1 MDKRMTARTIETENS
16 DSGDLAPGQYRRDMM
31 VSAIRAEEGE
41 GRKVTLSFSSEEPYE
56 RFFGPEILDHSEGS
70 VDLSRL
76 NSIGCVLYNHNRDKV
91 IGKITRAWIENG
103 RGQAEVE
110 FDDDAESDTIYKKV
124 KSGSLKGVSVGY
136 MVNMKE
142 SEDVRAGKKSKDGR
156 FTGPCRIMKKWQP
169 FEISIVSIP
178 ADSTVGV
185 GREWDGPELSP
196 LGETPQLARRATLT
210 AGAPLSVYERQ
221 LHINKNIIG
230 GNAV

>member
-1 MDKRMTARTIETENS
+1 MMMAKQRMTRAEETVNNFH
-16 DSGDLAPGQYRRDMM
+16 RDMM

-41 GRKVTLSFSSEEPYE
+41 GRRVTLSFSSEEPYD
-56 RFFGPEILDHSEGS
+56 RGLFIEILDHGEGA

-91 IGKITRAWIENG
+91 IGKIIRAWVENG
-103 RGQAEVE
+103 RGMAEVE
-110 FDDDAESDTIYKKV
+110 FDDDPESDTIYKKV

-142 SEDVRAGKKSKDGR
+142 SEDVRAGKKSEDGR
-156 FTGPCRIMKKWQP
+156 FTGPCRIRKKWQP
-169 FEISIVSIP
+169 FEISVVSIP

-185 GREWDGPELSP
+185 GRDL
-196 LGETPQLARRATLT
+196 ETAP

-221 LHINKNIIG
+221 LQINKNITG
-230 GNAV
+230 GM

>member
-1 MDKRMTARTIETENS
+1 MTPGMIQMARAAEMENS
-16 DSGDLAPGQYRRDMM
+16 NSFRRDMM

-56 RFFGPEILDHSEGS
+56 RFFGPEILDHSEGA

-91 IGKITRAWIENG
+91 IGKITRAWVENG

-110 FDDDAESDTIYKKV
+110 FDEDAESDTIYKKV

-142 SEDVRAGKKSKDGR
+142 SEDVRAGKESEDGR
-156 FTGPCRIMKKWQP
+156 FTGPCRVMKKWQP

-185 GREWDGPELSP
+185 GRNQEEFSCKENSETCPER
-196 LGETPQLARRATLT
+196 GNVLAP

-221 LHINKNIIG
+221 LQINKNIIG
-230 GNAV
+230 GM

>member
-1 MDKRMTARTIETENS
+1 MMMAKQRMTRAEETVNNFH
-16 DSGDLAPGQYRRDMM
+16 RDMM
-31 VSAIRAEEGE
+31 ASAIRAEEGE
-41 GRKVTLSFSSEEPYE
+41 GRKVTLSFSSEEPYD
-56 RFFGPEILDHSEGS
+56 RGLFIEILDHGEGA

-91 IGKITRAWIENG
+91 IGKIIRAWVENG

-110 FDDDAESDTIYKKV
+110 FDDDPESDTIYKKV

-142 SEDVRAGKKSKDGR
+142 SEDVRAGKKSEDGR
-156 FTGPCRIMKKWQP
+156 FTGPCRIRKKWQP
-169 FEISIVSIP
+169 FEISVVSIP

-185 GREWDGPELSP
+185 GRDL
-196 LGETPQLARRATLT
+196 ETAP

-221 LHINKNIIG
+221 LEINKNIIG

>member
-1 MDKRMTARTIETENS
+1 MAKRMMRAKETKKENS
-16 DSGDLAPGQYRRDMM
+16 FHRDMT

-41 GRKVTLSFSSEEPYE
+41 GRKVTLSFSSEEPYD
-56 RFFGPEILDHSEGS
+56 RALFIEILDHSEGA

-91 IGKITRAWIENG
+91 IGKITRAWVENG

-136 MVNMKE
+136 MVSMGE
-142 SEDVRAGKKSKDGR
+142 CEVVTAGKKSEDGR
-156 FTGPCRIMKKWQP
+156 FNGPCHVMRKWQP
-169 FEISIVSIP
+169 YEISIVSIP

-185 GREWDGPELSP
+185 GRDL
-196 LGETPQLARRATLT
+196 ETAP

-221 LHINKNIIG
+221 LQINKNIIG
-230 GNAV
+230 GM

>member
-1 MDKRMTARTIETENS
+1 MSQIRTMIPMARAAEAEKSNS
-16 DSGDLAPGQYRRDMM
+16 FHRDMT

-41 GRKVTLSFSSEEPYE
+41 GRRVTLSFSSEEPYE
-56 RFFGPEILDHSEGS
+56 RIFGPEILDHSEGA

-110 FDDDAESDTIYKKV
+110 FDDDPESDTIYKKV

-136 MVNMKE
+136 MVNMRE
-142 SEDVRAGKKSKDGR
+142 SEDVRAGKKSEDGR

-169 FEISIVSIP
+169 FEISIVSVP

-185 GREWDGPELSP
+185 GRD
-196 LGETPQLARRATLT
+196 LGTETCPAGATFYPRN
-210 AGAPLSVYERQ
+210 GAPLSVYERQ
-221 LHINKNIIG
+221 LQININIIG

>member
-1 MDKRMTARTIETENS
+1 MAKQMMARAAEMEKSNSFHRNMT
-16 DSGDLAPGQYRRDMM
+16 

-56 RFFGPEILDHSEGS
+56 RIFGPEILDHSEGA

-110 FDDDAESDTIYKKV
+110 FDDDQESDTIYRKV

-136 MVNMKE
+136 TIDWDAA
-142 SEDVRAGKKSKDGR
+142 EDVRAGKKSEDGR

-185 GREWDGPELSP
+185 GRDL
-196 LGETPQLARRATLT
+196 ETETCLAGATFCPH

-221 LHINKNIIG
+221 LEINKNIIG
-230 GNAV
+230 GM